1 MDATILAR
9 LCRHAENTPDKI
21 AYASLDRGDTLDRTC
36 TYAQL
41 RDRVLSVAAELSERG
56 YAGQRALVL
65 DTHPLDFFQTFLGCL
80 AAGVVA
86 VPVSVPSAKNA
97 ESVAA
102 IGRNAK
108 VACVLAGA
116 REEKLREGVSAG
128 LDCVDWHQVGDIETR
143 VGALA
148 HRGFD
153 EIAFGAHDRVAFLQ
167 YTSGSTGA
175 PKGVVV
181 SHRNLMANEAAIGH
195 FMRMHRE
202 SVVIGWLPHYHDMGL
217 IGNLLQTLY
226 QGGKCVLMQP
236 IDFIQKP
243 GRWLRA
249 ISTYA
254 GTVSGGPNFAYDLCV
269 RKVSDEQREGL
280 DLSSWEVAYT
290 GAEPVKSSTVSAFV
304 DAYAAHGLRA
314 SSIFPCYGMAESTLF
329 ITGVMQGDGAHR
341 LDLDRR
347 ALSIGD
353 TAQPLARDSAEAA
366 SFIGCGTTGVY
377 NRVAIV
383 HPDTRI
389 GLADGGIGE
398 IWVSGDSVAQGY
410 FENPQLTD
418 EVFGATRVDEP
429 DGPRYLRTGDL
440 GAICDG
446 QLIVTGR
453 LKDVLIVRGRNH
465 YPQDFENTAQAA
477 HPALAFGGG
486 AAFQCSAPHEER
498 IVIVHELTRQ
508 GMNHPDLSQIA
519 DAVRAAVIEH
529 HGVAVSEVVLIR
541 PGHLPRTTSGKVR
554 RRRCRELFE
563 GDLFEPVES
572 ERAAGDQAEA
582 DRTEPAELSEA

>member
-1 MDATILAR
+1 MDATLLAR
-9 LCRHAENTPDKI
+9 LYRHAENTPDKVV
-21 AYASLDRGDTLDRTC
+21 YASLDRGETLDRSC

-41 RDRVLSVAAELSERG
+41 RDRVLSIATELTERG
-56 YAGQRALVL
+56 YAGQRAIVL
-65 DTHPLDFFQTFLGCL
+65 ETNPLDFIQTFLGCL

-86 VPVSVPSAKNA
+86 VPVSVPSVKNA
-97 ESVAA
+97 ESVTA
-102 IGRNAK
+102 IGRDAR

-116 REEKLREGVSAG
+116 REQQKLREAIDSG
-128 LDCVDWHQVGDIETR
+128 LG
-143 VGALA
+143 
-148 HRGFD
+148 
-153 EIAFGAHDRVAFLQ
+153 EIAWHDVGSVQTRSGIALPQRFEEIALSNADRLAFLQ

-175 PKGVVV
+175 PKGVMV
-181 SHRNLMANEAAIGH
+181 SHRNLMANEVAIGH
-195 FMRMHRE
+195 AMRMHQD

-236 IDFIQKP
+236 IDFVQKP

-249 ISTYA
+249 ISTYS

-269 RKVSDEQREGL
+269 LKVPEAQRDGL

-290 GAEPVKSSTVSAFV
+290 GAEPIKSATVSAFV
-304 DAYAAHGLRA
+304 KAYAAHGLKA

-341 LDLDRR
+341 VDLNRGQ
-347 ALSIGD
+347 LSIGD
-353 TAQPLARDSAEAA
+353 ALQTSTRGSAEAA
-366 SFIGCGTTGVY
+366 PFIGCGAAGVGTDI
-377 NRVAIV
+377 VIV

-389 GLADGGIGE
+389 ALPDNTIGE

-410 FENPQLTD
+410 FNNPELTQA
-418 EVFGATRVDEP
+418 VFAATIAGDS
-429 DGPRYLRTGDL
+429 DGTTYLRTGDL
-440 GAICDG
+440 GAMCDG

-465 YPQDFENTAQAA
+465 YPQDFENTAQTA

-486 AAFQCSAPHEER
+486 AAFQRSAPHEEQV
-498 IVIVHELTRQ
+498 VIVHELTRQ
-508 GMNHPDLSQIA
+508 GVNHPDRSQIV
-519 DAVRAAVIEH
+519 DAVRTALIER
-529 HGVAVSEVVLIR
+529 HGVAVSQVLLIK

-554 RRRCRELFE
+554 RSRCRDMLEANEFE
-563 GDLFEPVES
+563 RIES
-572 ERAAGDQAEA
+572 
-582 DRTEPAELSEA
+582 AELSEA